1 MGVVAKLVI
10 RKLGSKSNANEQEIK
25 IIQLT
30 IIHIDNNYFRKII
43 KMHGNIYIYIKS
55 MCHQPL
61 CYFWKTAFRCHTKL
75 IIICVDIITLTKLT
89 LIDMRIYVWTLVY
102 DKQWFLPLAAEMDG
116 IFEMIQ
122 ILYNIHGYII
132 FRPLFHQLKFPC
144 RQHSYECSLQCIVY
158 VYRCSWRWM
167 MMMMMIHPN
176 PVMNCKW
183 AFCFF
188 FRFCPDRDI
197 KLMNCLLEKFGIQV
211 QLIFDLYTA
220 TFGEMYSGITT
231 MFDDKFD

>member
-1 MGVVAKLVI
+1 
-10 RKLGSKSNANEQEIK
+10 
-25 IIQLT
+25 
-30 IIHIDNNYFRKII
+30 
-43 KMHGNIYIYIKS
+43 

-188 FRFCPDRDI
+188 FSFLSGQRHKVDELSVR
-197 KLMNCLLEKFGIQV
+197 EV
-211 QLIFDLYTA
+211 W
-220 TFGEMYSGITT
+220 YSSPVNIWFIYGNLRRNV
-231 MFDDKFD
+231 FWNNDHVWW